1 MFVNELFGDE
11 HVEKIES
18 TLKSAGYTELGSGAD
33 ASVWGKD
40 EGSVI
45 KILMPE
51 SGELATAE
59 KIFLAY
65 YKTAQKYR
73 DNPHL
78 VKFIDIGG
86 KHFTKFNID
95 GETFYQIAVEKLK
108 PLKSRSFEEAM
119 VWAMSDLVSNNFSW
133 ADAYRQISN
142 PNSTIWK
149 FADNDEINKTKV
161 IKTIA
166 SLDQNKLL
174 QLQYLY
180 LTMQLVYQI
189 GRRQGFGWDLHTENA
204 MQRSDGTIVI
214 TDPWYSDVLSESFV
228 LSVAESQ
235 TAKTGIMQTDVYG
248 SRAYHARCLEPGCDW
263 ESRRYD
269 RIQQAQ
275 AAAKKHGET
284 HFGKKQGVAEGL
296 EQKMSVKDTLAYLQK
311 VMGTASHEDW
321 RNHIVNTNEYFVLKQ
336 VPVSSLKSDLS
347 GLNKDNVEK
356 YKQMDFSKAPPI
368 VIGSNGNILDG
379 YHRVNV
385 AKALRVPTLKAWVG
399 VKKQGVAEAFDQPYK
414 LKWEKSDYGD
424 VDALATLQDGTSLS
438 IMFNLAD
445 KLENNWGVE
454 FYRNNSQAATG
465 EGDAQRVFA
474 TVLAAIGQ
482 FIKKKK
488 PNTLFFTAVKEE
500 DPTGSRAKLY
510 DRLVQRYATGLGYDL
525 KKVDYPE
532 QTGYK
537 LTRQEQGVTEDFG
550 QLDELV
556 NKQLFRQGF
565 EDTRSYGEY
574 TLVAKPGYMP
584 YIPGKNSVIS
594 NFFRIEAYKGRVM
607 VGWVNFED
615 KDGDLEALDLQVD
628 QKHRRKGIATAMYDF
643 AKDLGNTIKPSTK
656 QTAMGK
662 KFWAGAK
669 DRDR

>member
-166 SLDQNKLL
+166 SLNQSKLL

-228 LSVAESQ
+228 LGVAESQ

-248 SRAYHARCLEPGCDW
+248 SRAYHARCLEPGCGW

-284 HFGKKQGVAEGL
+284 HFGKKQGVAEGKITL
-296 EQKMSVKDTLAYLQK
+296 STDPNWYGAEVGDYTASGPVVNIPANRLVGFEPDDKMNQPKSKANVEKIVAGLKQGAKLPPLLVRKYKNGYQVLDGHHRFWAYKLLGVKSIPAQIVPDSDIEEKSRQGVAEGVENNDTAISLSRLGRFHKGQDTLAEF
-311 VMGTASHEDW
+311 VPERVTARYALHPEKWES
-321 RNHIVNTNEYFVLKQ
+321 TFY
-336 VPVSSLKSDLS
+336 SLT
-347 GLNKDNVEK
+347 NKDPRKLKYYGPKEITIPPGTLVGDMALANRFYRAKTPEEK
-356 YKQMDFSKAPPI
+356 QHYADLYRQS
-368 VIGSNGNILDG
+368 
-379 YHRVNV
+379 
-385 AKALRVPTLKAWVG
+385 LRPYPVDVDQYRMPELLIP
-399 VKKQGVAEAFDQPYK
+399 KQGVAEGLDQ
-414 LKWEKSDYGD
+414 LDD
-424 VDALATLQDGTSLS
+424 
-438 IMFNLAD
+438 
-445 KLENNWGVE
+445 
-454 FYRNNSQAATG
+454 
-465 EGDAQRVFA
+465 
-474 TVLAAIGQ
+474 
-482 FIKKKK
+482 
-488 PNTLFFTAVKEE
+488 
-500 DPTGSRAKLY
+500 
-510 DRLVQRYATGLGYDL
+510 
-525 KKVDYPE
+525 
-532 QTGYK
+532 
-537 LTRQEQGVTEDFG
+537 

-584 YIPGKNSVIS
+584 YIPGKNSVVS

-669 DRDR
+669 DRVR